1 MFFLLLI
8 VGMIFPFAGI
18 IFGLAYFNQFRE
30 PFRAALLQ
38 GVSWS
43 AALYGYIG
51 DQGNDIYRHMSNLS
65 LYKDLP
71 FYQCFDVLA
80 SKHLR
85 AVYTWD
91 IWSWVMAR
99 FDNHHL
105 LQSSGALVGYA
116 VISYILFDYFNN
128 NDFETKEWI
137 PIWVFVISITSPLN
151 YAVGIRYANAFAIFC
166 LAVYLYYFRNNKVLT
181 VLFCIVAVFLHHG
194 VLLPLLCWI
203 LVPLLKKHRFI
214 FSIVFVI
221 LLFTFNNYGYYL
233 SQMSGGNGVLSD
245 LVSNTMFSAAAYQE
259 NGINN
264 SFHAIVSRTLIII
277 FNVSLVIRTRGG
289 WKEVWNN
296 GEGKAEYN
304 VWNLSLLLTIASIC
318 MILLIG
324 SNGSRFFFVSDL
336 FTALLL
342 IYSRGYIPP
351 YRSLPYGLF
360 DWIILLTAFGN
371 LALSLYDM
379 NWGTGS
385 LPSFL
390 LSLVFGY
397 STRWLFPF

>member
-1 MFFLLLI
+1 
-8 VGMIFPFAGI
+8 MIFPFAGI

-194 VLLPLLCWI
+194 VLLP
-203 LVPLLKKHRFI
+203 KQR
-214 FSIVFVI
+214 
-221 LLFTFNNYGYYL
+221 
-233 SQMSGGNGVLSD
+233 
-245 LVSNTMFSAAAYQE
+245 
-259 NGINN
+259 
-264 SFHAIVSRTLIII
+264 
-277 FNVSLVIRTRGG
+277 
-289 WKEVWNN
+289 
-296 GEGKAEYN
+296 
-304 VWNLSLLLTIASIC
+304 
-318 MILLIG
+318 
-324 SNGSRFFFVSDL
+324 
-336 FTALLL
+336 
-342 IYSRGYIPP
+342 
-351 YRSLPYGLF
+351 
-360 DWIILLTAFGN
+360 
-371 LALSLYDM
+371 
-379 NWGTGS
+379 
-385 LPSFL
+385 
-390 LSLVFGY
+390 
-397 STRWLFPF
+397 